1 MRRPLIMIL
10 AAALLGCSS
19 NSPPPPPVEPPLPDD
34 RPDDF
39 VLAATIFSPNVAH
52 EARLPRS
59 LRPARYIV
67 EPDGSLRAAIGPGA
81 DATTYPGRTRQLTPA
96 QFDSLW
102 RNVRQS
108 GLLDPDNPSRED
120 DPEVLTRSTDRTTA
134 LVYVGFE
141 GRRITLRILMDRTS
155 PGSVEAEK
163 LIDRLAE
170 WAWIKD

>member
-1 MRRPLIMIL
+1 MRRSVIMIL
-10 AAALLGCSS
+10 AATLLGCAS

-39 VLAATIFSPNVAH
+39 VLAATVYSPQTMR
-52 EARLPRS
+52 EARIPRS

-67 EPDGSLRAAIGPGA
+67 EPDGSLRAAVGPGA

-96 QFDSLW
+96 QFDTLW
-102 RNVRQS
+102 RSVRTS
-108 GLLDPDNPSRED
+108 GLLDPDNPAREN
-120 DPEVLTRSTDRTTA
+120 DPEVLTRSSDRTTA
-134 LVYVGFE
+134 LIYVGFND
-141 GRRITLRILMDRTS
+141 RRITLRVLLDRAG
-155 PGSVEAEK
+155 PGAVETEK